1 MSVFYPF
8 AVHDLMG
15 LFGTNGM
22 KLQAHFVPYA
32 CIYFVKCH
40 TKKLLVTF
48 VVLGKK
54 WHMKIKTILMKLM
67 IPKQF
72 CCDSY
77 SDLCTPQSPLQS
89 AAGVDLRMSG
99 SVNAFVML

>member
-1 MSVFYPF
+1 MLSQYHSFKSYLLLIQNQSSVSVFYPF

-22 KLQAHFVPYA
+22 KLRAHFVPYA

-40 TKKLLVTF
+40 AKKLLVTF

-67 IPKQF
+67 LPKAV
-72 CCDSY
+72 
-77 SDLCTPQSPLQS
+77 LL
-89 AAGVDLRMSG
+89 
-99 SVNAFVML
+99 

>member
-15 LFGTNGM
+15 LGTNGM

-32 CIYFVKCH
+32 GIYGVKCH
-40 TKKLLVTF
+40 AKKLLVTF
-48 VVLGKK
+48 VVLVKK

-67 IPKQF
+67 ISKAV
-72 CCDSY
+72 
-77 SDLCTPQSPLQS
+77 LL
-89 AAGVDLRMSG
+89 
-99 SVNAFVML
+99 